1 MKTVSYSEARQ
12 HLKKICDEVAE
23 QNETVI
29 VTRRDGQDVVML
41 SVEKY
46 SKFMRIFD
54 DMTNGLQI
62 SASDKKLIATADL
75 P

>member
-12 HLKKICDEVAE
+12 HLKEICGEVAE

>member
-1 MKTVSYSEARQ
+1 
-12 HLKKICDEVAE
+12 
-23 QNETVI
+23 
-29 VTRRDGQDVVML
+29 ML